1 MNCGKDGMS
10 CMTAT
15 ILHYP
20 IRLSFAM
27 TIKKAQ
33 GQNIAN
39 VGIYLPEP
47 VISHNQLYVALSRD
61 VSRKTTWVLAKPNKD
76 IDPTRKRT
84 KNIVYWDVLE
94 ALKGKFTVL

>member
-1 MNCGKDGMS
+1 
-10 CMTAT
+10 MTAT

-61 VSRKTTWVLAKPNKD
+61 VSQKTTW
-76 IDPTRKRT
+76 
-84 KNIVYWDVLE
+84 YWLSLIRISTLLE
-94 ALKGKFTVL
+94 KELRILFIGMYWKH